1 MLMGPDASILT
12 VSPLNAERL
21 LLSGVLGV
29 EAEATGA
36 DSSMG
41 ERSSNSSS
49 EYTVTPPDVP
59 YAVSKKSG
67 LVGRSSWIRSPP
79 ISTSGAEA
87 KAFSSMLAARVEWVG
102 VRYSSG

>member
-12 VSPLNAERL
+12 VSPLNAERV

-29 EAEATGA
+29 EAEAGA

-79 ISTSGAEA
+79 ISTSGADA
-87 KAFSSMLAARVEWVG
+87 KAFSSMLAARVE
-102 VRYSSG
+102 